1 MQKDTDRITEGQKLL
16 KQLREEY
23 GRSRSHREVSE
34 PATIISTESIG
45 TESYFEPIL
54 PN

>member
-1 MQKDTDRITEGQKLL
+1 MQKDMDRITEGQKLL

-23 GRSRSHREVSE
+23 GRLTHGEASE
-34 PATIISTESIG
+34 PPTIIAAESIA
-45 TESYFEPIL
+45 TESYLEPIL